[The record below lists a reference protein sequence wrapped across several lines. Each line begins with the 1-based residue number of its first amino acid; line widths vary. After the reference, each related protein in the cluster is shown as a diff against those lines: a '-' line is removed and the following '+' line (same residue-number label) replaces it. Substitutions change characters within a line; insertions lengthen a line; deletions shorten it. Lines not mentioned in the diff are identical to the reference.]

1 MKIGNRQ
8 FELDG
13 SHTYV
18 MGILNVTP
26 DSFSDGGS
34 YNNADA
40 ALKHVEQ
47 MLSEGAD
54 IIDIGGES
62 TRPGFQ
68 RVSLEEETE
77 RVCDTIARIKER
89 FDVPISIDSYKAGVA
104 EAAVKSG
111 ADVINDV
118 WGFKLDSDTYKGY
131 EGDENLTMAE
141 VAVNSGVPVILM
153 HNSRPTPQQEKEQAE
168 GTPGTTANLT
178 KTAYQDMKEYADILI
193 GEINLMAESAVK
205 AGVLKENIIV
215 DPGVGFGKTQEENLA
230 VMKYLGEITLRVPY
244 PVLLGTSR
252 KSFIGNA
259 LDLPVDE
266 REEGTLVTTLMAAET
281 HCPFVRV
288 HDVKKNVRVL
298 KMYEAIQNC

>member
-1 MKIGNRQ
+1 MKIGNKQ
-8 FELDG
+8 FDLSG
-13 SHTYV
+13 NHTYI

-34 YNNADA
+34 YCDTEK

-47 MLSEGAD
+47 MLSDGAD

-77 RVCDTIARIKER
+77 RVCETIRKIKES

-104 EAAVKSG
+104 DAAVESG

-131 EGDENLTMAE
+131 EGDENKTMAS
-141 VAVNSGVPVILM
+141 VAVKTGVPVILM
-153 HNSRPTPQQEKEQAE
+153 HNSRPTPQQEKESE
-168 GTPGTTANLT
+168 ENGLT
-178 KTAYQDMKEYADILI
+178 ESSKTVVPVYKDMKEYANILI
-193 GEINLMAESAVK
+193 AEINAMAESAER

-215 DPGVGFGKTQEENLA
+215 DPGVGFGKTQDENLA
-230 VMKYLGEITLRVPY
+230 VMKYLRDISERVSY

-259 LDLPVDE
+259 LNLPVDE
-266 REEGTLVTTLMAAET
+266 REEATLVTTIMAAQAR
-281 HCPFVRV
+281 CPFVRV
-288 HDVKKNVRVL
+288 HDVKMNARAV
-298 KMYEAIQNC
+298 KMYEAIINC